1 MKTAAIVASLTVV
14 GSIAYAAGS
23 QGTAGKQPPLMP
35 SGSQAHSMQEE
46 MPQARGLNVSSSQNL
61 QMVEQSGECTIF
73 ETPFPQQF
81 LWFTIAHAVPPCFEA
96 MFPPQPLTN
105 PWRITTDAN
114 ADGTPDHLIAM
125 FRQAESCEWRY
136 SNGTDWYLC
145 NFSVLWLLEA
155 TTSGG
160 QTFASVKPVFTLET
174 VIAYVA
180 AQGNKRPVD
189 GYQIVDLIDMDG
201 DRDLDLIVRASTD
214 SARYL
219 LWIENTNSGSHPI
232 AADLNRDG
240 RVDGADLS
248 LLLVSW
254 GQTQ

>member
-14 GSIAYAAGS
+14 GSIAYAAG
-23 QGTAGKQPPLMP
+23 QGGSGKQPPVMA
-35 SGSQAHSMQEE
+35 SGMQAHSMQEE

-73 ETPFPQQF
+73 ETPSPQEF
-81 LWFTIAHAVPPCFEA
+81 LWFTIAHALSPCFET

-136 SNGTDWYLC
+136 SNGADGYFC
-145 NFSVLWLLEA
+145 NFSVLWLLES
-155 TTSGG
+155 TTTGG
-160 QTFASVKPVFTLET
+160 QTFASLKPVFTLST
-174 VIAYVA
+174 IQAYAA
-180 AQGNKRPVD
+180 AQGDGGSVE
-189 GYQIVDLIDMDG
+189 GYQIIDLIDMDG
-201 DRDLDLIVRASTD
+201 DRDLDLIVRANTT
-214 SARYL
+214 SAQYL